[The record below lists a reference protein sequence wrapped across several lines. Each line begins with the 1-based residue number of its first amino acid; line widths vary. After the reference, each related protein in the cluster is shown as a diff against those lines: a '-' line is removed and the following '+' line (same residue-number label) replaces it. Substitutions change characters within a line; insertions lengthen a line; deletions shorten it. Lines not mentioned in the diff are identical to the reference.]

1 MGLPYISVVGA
12 GVLIVRAVLV
22 RVSMAVKRHHDHSNS
37 YRGKHLIGTGLKFR
51 GLAHCH
57 QGGKHGDTQEDM
69 VLEMQLG
76 VLHLDRQAARRE
88 SDTGAG
94 LSI

>member
-37 YRGKHLIGTGLKFR
+37 LQRKTFNWDWLKVQR
-51 GLAHCH
+51 VSPLSSG
-57 QGGKHGDTQEDM
+57 
-69 VLEMQLG
+69 
-76 VLHLDRQAARRE
+76 RE
-88 SDTGAG
+88 AW
-94 LSI
+94 